1 MAKKRCIAC
10 AESIQ
15 KDALM
20 CRYCGIK
27 QDDSNFQNESL
38 ELNPQSPRVL
48 GDRGPR
54 KRLLIASGIIV
65 GLSVVSVVLGV
76 AISNQLAE
84 DQRRAEAKAST
95 EAWLAERELE
105 RKRQEEEASKQAE
118 VNQRILYVQ
127 QIESSVSDLAKK
139 HIREGVLSG
148 KVLET
153 NCTPISGY
161 SLDNLDQSS
170 TTFDCFVATKD
181 NGDGTR
187 SGYSYTAVMD
197 WDSGSYTYKL
207 GNPN

>member
-1 MAKKRCIAC
+1 MAKKKCVAC

-15 KDALM
+15 RDAVI
-20 CRYCGIK
+20 CRFCGIK
-27 QDDSNFQNESL
+27 QSDSNFQENSEGI
-38 ELNPQSPRVL
+38 NPRAPKEIGHRVT
-48 GDRGPR
+48 R
-54 KRLLIASGIIV
+54 KRILITSGV
-65 GLSVVSVVLGV
+65 VVSLSAISLVLGV

-105 RKRQEEEASKQAE
+105 RKRQEEEAIRQAE
-118 VNQRILYVQ
+118 INQRILNVQ

-187 SGYSYTAVMD
+187 SGFSYTAVMD

-207 GNPN
+207 GDPN